1 MLGKIEGKKR
11 KGRWRMRWL
20 DGLSNSMG
28 MNLSQCCVGQA
39 LAGTVHICARG
50 VQGGHRLLHQLQCE
64 RPCDRALGIKSRDS
78 EAMLNS

>member
-1 MLGKIEGKKR
+1 
-11 KGRWRMRWL
+11 MRWL
-20 DGLSNSMG
+20 DGLSNSMD
-28 MNLSQCCVGQA
+28 MNLSQRCAGHA

>member
-20 DGLSNSMG
+20 DGLSNSMD
-28 MNLSQCCVGQA
+28 MNLSQHCVGHA